1 MHDGLFLGLLE
12 EGGVRGGGGGG
23 GGGGD
28 SQMETTGLFFISLRV

>member
-23 GGGGD
+23 GGLPNGNDGAV
-28 SQMETTGLFFISLRV
+28 LHLA